1 MSRTFSVLSHIFPTT
16 YLVANRWFV
25 FLLGLALVLVSFCY
39 HSFTKFHS
47 PKKERVE
54 LSEFKYQ
61 LFHQS
66 MKLTTA
72 ALCLASALL
81 FSEQQTTTAFG
92 LMRSRFA
99 SFGTTLALTSTRQR
113 RPLATAT
120 GISRFLHSPSSSQT
134 CPTRMSSSLST
145 RGGSALNSAVAEAVV
160 DAAPVE
166 HFRLDYQPLPHI
178 VSNIQMNVQI
188 FDGTTTVTSNM
199 TIRPNVPEANNHD
212 MILDGDETCV
222 KLLQLALNGRDL
234 LEGTDYE
241 LTPGKLILKAS
252 ALSLHNTNTLTTVV
266 QIVPEDNT
274 QLSGLYKSGPM
285 YCSQCEAMGFRRITY
300 YPDRPDNMAVFDR
313 VRLEANKESFPI
325 LLSNGNLVEQGDM
338 MDGRHYAVWS
348 DPYPKP
354 SYLFCVVAGKLGSI
368 QDTYTTTSGRHVQL
382 EIFSE
387 AENVA
392 KLQYAME
399 SLKRSMKWDEDTF
412 GLEYDLGI
420 YNIVAVNDFN
430 MGAMENKGLNVFNT
444 AYVLAD
450 PATATDGDYERV
462 EGVIGHEYFHN
473 VRFAVMDANCRN
485 H

>member
-1 MSRTFSVLSHIFPTT
+1 
-16 YLVANRWFV
+16 
-25 FLLGLALVLVSFCY
+25 
-39 HSFTKFHS
+39 
-47 PKKERVE
+47 
-54 LSEFKYQ
+54 
-61 LFHQS
+61 

-72 ALCLASALL
+72 ALCLASA
-81 FSEQQTTTAFG
+81 FISSKQQTSSAFG
-92 LMRSRFA
+92 LMRSRLA
-99 SFGTTLALTSTRQR
+99 SFGTTLALTSTRR
-113 RPLATAT
+113 RQLATAT
-120 GISRFLHSPSSSQT
+120 GTVLFRQPPSSQT
-134 CPTRMSSSLST
+134 CSTRMASLST
-145 RGGSALNSAVAEAVV
+145 RGGSALNSAVAEAVI
-160 DAAPVE
+160 DSAPVE

-199 TIRPNVPEANNHD
+199 TIRPNIPNANDHD

-222 KLLQLALNGRDL
+222 KLLQLALNGKDL
-234 LEGTDYE
+234 LEGIDYE

-313 VRLEANKESFPI
+313 VRLEATKALYPI

-338 MDGRHYAVWS
+338 TDGRHYAVWS

-368 QDTYTTTSGRHVQL
+368 QDSYTTTSGRHVQL

-392 KLQYAME
+392 KLEYAME

-473 VRFAVMDANCRN
+473 VRFNVMDTTCRN